1 MKRKVVIKG
10 ERIIAESYQVVN
22 NPRSELRVMWRK

>member
-10 ERIIAESYQVVN
+10 ERIIAESDQVVN
-22 NPRSELRVMWRK
+22 NPNSEVRMMWRK